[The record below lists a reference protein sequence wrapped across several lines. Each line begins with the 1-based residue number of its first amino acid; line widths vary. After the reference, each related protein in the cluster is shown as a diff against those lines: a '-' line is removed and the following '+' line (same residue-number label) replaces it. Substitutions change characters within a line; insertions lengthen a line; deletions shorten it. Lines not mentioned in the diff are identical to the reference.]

1 MRRWHERTMSS
12 HGRTDQL
19 DLAFFPAGCE
29 SEDVADV
36 APGGLIAALSAFD
49 PPPPDDPPAAT
60 PHRTSPVPFV
70 PADDDDDDDA
80 DSDRFASSNSRSTR
94 SKRSLTFR
102 NSPSKNPFAD
112 IMNFI
117 SSSSPYVRKCSATFG
132 SFDIGYGSPP
142 TTLPLTRRLW
152 NAALGFV
159 NTTSSYFS
167 DTTDIVCSFFFAGW
181 GWGEEDE

>member
-1 MRRWHERTMSS
+1 
-12 HGRTDQL
+12 
-19 DLAFFPAGCE
+19 
-29 SEDVADV
+29 
-36 APGGLIAALSAFD
+36 
-49 PPPPDDPPAAT
+49 
-60 PHRTSPVPFV
+60 
-70 PADDDDDDDA
+70 
-80 DSDRFASSNSRSTR
+80 
-94 SKRSLTFR
+94 LTFR